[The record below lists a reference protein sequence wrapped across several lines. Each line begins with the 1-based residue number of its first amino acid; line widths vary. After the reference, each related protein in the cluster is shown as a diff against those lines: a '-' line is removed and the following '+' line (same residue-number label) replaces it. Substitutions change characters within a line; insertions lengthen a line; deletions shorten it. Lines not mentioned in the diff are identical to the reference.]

1 MKTIIL
7 CGGKGTRIRDI
18 SDTQPKP
25 MIPIGEYPI
34 VKHIMDIYSSHN
46 QNEFVLCLGYMGW
59 KIKEYFLN
67 YRSQTSDI
75 EIDLVRDVIT
85 AFPYEKIPPW
95 KIILAETG
103 LESMTG
109 CRIKR
114 IQKYVGNE
122 TFLLTY
128 GDGVADVNISEL
140 LKFHKSHGKMVTIT
154 SVRPPARF
162 GELLVNGITVE
173 SFKEKP
179 QVENGLINGGFFVC
193 EPGVFNYLT
202 EDESCTFEGEPLQNL
217 ASDKQLMTYIHK
229 GFWMPMDTSR
239 EYLYLNE
246 LWNNGDAPWINNNN
260 KCHV

>member
-1 MKTIIL
+1 
-7 CGGKGTRIRDI
+7 
-18 SDTQPKP
+18 
-25 MIPIGEYPI
+25 
-34 VKHIMDIYSSHN
+34 
-46 QNEFVLCLGYMGW
+46 
-59 KIKEYFLN
+59 
-67 YRSQTSDI
+67 
-75 EIDLVRDVIT
+75 
-85 AFPYEKIPPW
+85 
-95 KIILAETG
+95 
-103 LESMTG
+103 MTG